1 MDRTDIEYPAGLE
14 KYPAHVQASIRSEA
28 EVWRSGNV
36 ASALSSFETTAEWAR
51 AMNQEQRKW
60 HAAGFWYANQLMS
73 RTAVALVQREM
84 GDDPNCDGHLCSP
97 GAHCHPQP
105 ATPAQQ

>member
-1 MDRTDIEYPAGLE
+1 MDRTDIENPAGLE

-28 EVWRSGNV
+28 QTWRYGDV
-36 ASALSSFETTAEWAR
+36 ASALSSFEATAEWAR

-60 HAAGFWYANQLMS
+60 HAAGFWYANQLLS
-73 RTAVALVQREM
+73 RSAVALVQREM
-84 GDDPNCDGHLCSP
+84 GDDPNCDGHLCP
-97 GAHCHPQP
+97 PTAPCHPRP